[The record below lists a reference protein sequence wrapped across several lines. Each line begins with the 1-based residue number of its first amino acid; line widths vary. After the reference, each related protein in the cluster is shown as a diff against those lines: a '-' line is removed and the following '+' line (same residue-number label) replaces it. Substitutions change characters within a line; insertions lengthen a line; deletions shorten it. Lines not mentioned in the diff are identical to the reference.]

1 MGKGEDD
8 RQGCVE
14 EEARDRRDVNTRSP
28 AASQARALIFGA
40 KRHPRETIRHP
51 CTFTCTTVATNTRN
65 FAALVIDRAFP
76 DSLSFLLPP
85 ATKTHIPVFT
95 HPILF
100 NT

>member
-1 MGKGEDD
+1 MKMTDKD
-8 RQGCVE
+8 ALRKKHATE
-14 EEARDRRDVNTRSP
+14 EMLTP
-28 AASQARALIFGA
+28 AARQLPKARALIFGA
-40 KRHPRETIRHP
+40 KRHSRETIRHP

-95 HPILF
+95 PPNLV
-100 NT
+100 